1 MDTTADLGTSNA
13 IEKKTT
19 QTVDIHGNVTQVNN
33 YNWGSLSDAART
45 YNYSYLS
52 SGSYPSLYIFNRL
65 TSATVTHGSTNLTLA
80 SIYYDQ
86 FSLGSVSGARE
97 WDSSY
102 TSSVTA
108 RGNPT
113 TMTDVSGNTTTAT
126 YNLYGNTTAAYVNGV
141 ASTASISGTTNYA
154 APDSITVNSTLTT
167 SMTYSSFL
175 GVTSQTAPDTATVD
189 IGYDSY
195 ARPTSSTSPFGATT
209 YYVYNDSA
217 TPPNS
222 CTSVNTRWTETIL
235 DGLGRTLKV
244 LTGSYTSSGQTACA
258 SASGA
263 ITLTE
268 TDTSYGSCGC
278 SPLGKMMSQTVPYT
292 YGGSVGASTAYTY
305 DGIGRTLTVT
315 TGGSD
320 TTGETQY
327 SYAGNAV
334 TVTDP
339 AGKVKVFTMDAFGN
353 LTQVVENPSGLDYVS
368 TYTYDLVNHLTGVS
382 MTRPGFSTAQTRS
395 FAYSGNNLTSATNP
409 ENGTVSYT
417 YYGSGYNGF
426 GKIATRTDAK
436 GQEVVYT
443 YDSYS
448 RLSEVQRYP
457 TSGTE
462 DVCQR
467 EVYYYDGSSPSGSAY
482 PANAAAR
489 LSAVQY
495 WGGYNT
501 TVLPTCDTTFTEM
514 YTYATSGA
522 PVGKQLQV
530 ARTLE
535 WASYS
540 EWVPESVTLSATFS
554 YDNEGRMTGETYPTD
569 NSGTTANLSYTF
581 DSMGRLNTMTD
592 NIASKTLITGASYGP
607 ANELLSVTGGSYGGA
622 WAYGVGETRTYNSL
636 KQLTEIVSG
645 TYSTPLS
652 ITYNY
657 PSTGNNG
664 RIGSQ
669 TDGVSGEQV
678 TYTYDT
684 LNRLEKAANQS
695 GFSRLWGQQFTYD
708 GFGNLTEVSVT
719 QGSAPTLSAT
729 YDANNHAGGEDAN
742 GNPGSIY
749 LPADGSP
756 YAATYDVENR
766 LVATGGSGI
775 RYSYAPGNKRVWRG
789 VGSWNSGTGQWSPTD
804 EVTFWSVTGQK
815 LATYQ
820 LTTTLGVGPPEPSA
834 PAFYATQTACNY
846 YFGGR
851 LIKNGNGN
859 SWVYS
864 DRLGSIGKFYP
875 YGMERPSA
883 TTNGTEKFTGY
894 FRDAETGN
902 DYAVNR
908 YASPGL
914 GRFLTPDPSSD
925 NWDPADPGSWNTY
938 AYTGGDPVNYLDPSG
953 LGTCAQA
960 LTDNGNGPP
969 FGSLINSTTDLGVLI
984 ETMFTESAQTNQG
997 QGPTEIASIGAV
1009 IMNRYQILNG
1019 YWWVL
1024 NSGGTPIQVSPD
1036 WGPNSAT
1043 ISQIAWAPSQFAV
1056 WASPGTLTASAQNNL
1071 NAAENSTFGSNACLA
1086 LADAYYDAEA
1096 FLAAENQHALY
1107 YENGLALTS
1116 FNSFNPPHASSTWE
1130 QPVGSFGSNNV
1141 FYGVPATQ
1149 TEWVPGVY
1157 GMPLPQPPRPP
1168 RRPGKRPVRP
1178 RPRIQAP

>member
-1 MDTTADLGTSNA
+1 
-13 IEKKTT
+13 
-19 QTVDIHGNVTQVNN
+19 
-33 YNWGSLSDAART
+33 
-45 YNYSYLS
+45 
-52 SGSYPSLYIFNRL
+52 
-65 TSATVTHGSTNLTLA
+65 
-80 SIYYDQ
+80 
-86 FSLGSVSGARE
+86 
-97 WDSSY
+97 
-102 TSSVTA
+102 
-108 RGNPT
+108 
-113 TMTDVSGNTTTAT
+113 MTDMSGNTTTAT
-126 YNLYGNTTAAYVNGV
+126 YNAYGNTTATYVNGV
-141 ASTASISGTTNYA
+141 ASTASMTSATNFA
-154 APDSITVNSTLTT
+154 APDSITVGSALTT

-292 YGGSVGASTAYTY
+292 YGGSVGASTTYTY
-305 DGIGRTLTVT
+305 DGIGRALTVT
-315 TGGSD
+315 KGGSD

-353 LTQVVENPSGLDYVS
+353 LMQVVENPSGLDYVS

-482 PANAAAR
+482 PANAAGR

-569 NSGTTANLSYTF
+569 DSGTTANLSYTF

-607 ANELLSVTGGSYGGA
+607 ANELLTITGGSYGGA

-652 ITYNY
+652 ITYHY

-664 RIGSQ
+664 KIDYQ
-669 TDGVSGEQV
+669 YDNISGEKV
-678 TYTYDT
+678 SYTYDA
-684 LNRLEKAANQS
+684 LNRLSTAANQS
-695 GFSRLWGQQFTYD
+695 GFSPLWGQQFAYD

-719 QGSAPTLSAT
+719 QGSAPTLTTS
-729 YDANNHAGGEDAN
+729 YDYNNHAGGEDSN

-749 LPADGSP
+749 LPADGSS

-766 LVATGGSGI
+766 LVATGSSTI

-804 EVTFWSVTGQK
+804 EVTFWSVNGQK

-820 LTTTLGVGPPEPSA
+820 LTTTLGVGPPSPSA
-834 PAFYATQTACNY
+834 PQFYATQTACNY
-846 YFGGR
+846 YFGGK
-851 LIKNGNGN
+851 LIKNVNG
-859 SWVYS
+859 WVYS
-864 DRLGSIGKFYP
+864 DRLASIGKFYP
-875 YGMERPSA
+875 YGIERPSA
-883 TTNGTEKFTGY
+883 TSNGTEKFTGY

-902 DYAVNR
+902 DYAEQR
-908 YASPGL
+908 YLSPGY
-914 GRFLTPDPSSD
+914 GRFLTPDRTLRTSRPG
-925 NWDPADPGSWNTY
+925 DPNSWNKYSY
-938 AYTGGDPVNYLDPSG
+938 AGGDPINRIDRHGTDYEECDDYGDCYTVFESESDVYQFDADVVELEGDPNSGCYGDPSECIALIVAGDYPDVHPGAPPTYTQPAAPRCPQGMPQPAG
-953 LGTCAQA
+953 LGMSAYNMIAQDVAQA
-960 LTDNGNGPP
+960 QQESQAMWQLASSQVQAGGGVSMDEFYLSDMAGWLIGQFGPGGPWDFKAHASQYPGNRGTTNLRD
-969 FGSLINSTTDLGVLI
+969 FGNVN
-984 ETMFTESAQTNQG
+984 F
-997 QGPTEIASIGAV
+997 GAV
-1009 IMNRYQILNG
+1009 MESLGLGLYETENVAGVAQVFINALGLMH
-1019 YWWVL
+1019 
-1024 NSGGTPIQVSPD
+1024 GGQVPGLQGWPIFKWPYGDSM
-1036 WGPNSAT
+1036 
-1043 ISQIAWAPSQFAV
+1043 
-1056 WASPGTLTASAQNNL
+1056 
-1071 NAAENSTFGSNACLA
+1071 
-1086 LADAYYDAEA
+1086 ADASYIQYGW
-1096 FLAAENQHALY
+1096 LY
-1107 YENGLALTS
+1107 QQAVQQNCY
-1116 FNSFNPPHASSTWE
+1116 NP
-1130 QPVGSFGSNNV
+1130 
-1141 FYGVPATQ
+1141 
-1149 TEWVPGVY
+1149 
-1157 GMPLPQPPRPP
+1157 
-1168 RRPGKRPVRP
+1168 
-1178 RPRIQAP
+1178 